1 MPHPRPSTPTEKKFA
16 KSEVDDKVVFVLG
29 AGVDRVLQ
37 LPLLN
42 TLFRDLNAFVSG
54 SGADINKAIRSQV
67 KGMRFNLQTYGGDG
81 SINPEAFAIRN
92 EEAGWLRDAIQRL
105 PVWCERHFSSCVLIA
120 ARDLSSDARVLSIAT
135 FLIIVPLAPVN
146 PACSEPFTVTK

>member
-67 KGMRFNLQTYGGDG
+67 KGMRFNLQTYGAMAASTPKHSPFGMRKRDG
-81 SINPEAFAIRN
+81 
-92 EEAGWLRDAIQRL
+92 
-105 PVWCERHFSSCVLIA
+105 CETPFSGCLSGANVISPA
-120 ARDLSSDARVLSIAT
+120 AS
-135 FLIIVPLAPVN
+135 
-146 PACSEPFTVTK
+146 